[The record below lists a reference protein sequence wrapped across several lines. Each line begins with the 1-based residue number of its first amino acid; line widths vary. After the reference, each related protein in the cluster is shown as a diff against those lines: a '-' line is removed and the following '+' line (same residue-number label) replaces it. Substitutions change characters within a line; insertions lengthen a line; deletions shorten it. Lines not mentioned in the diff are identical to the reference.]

1 VIEAQSDLVK
11 RSINT
16 VAESRELLAKVS
28 ELLRR

>member
-11 RSINT
+11 SSVAA

-28 ELLRR
+28 DLLRG